1 MGIEDVVDGKFTEE
15 TPAAEAP
22 QPEAPAEAIEP
33 VAEPAPETP
42 PEAETPE
49 PAEEARTV
57 PLATALDW
65 RDGKKDAERRAQDAE
80 RKLAEF
86 EASRQPQNVPDPLDD
101 PKGYNSYLEQQLERR
116 LVAERFE
123 SSNEA
128 AREKYGDE
136 LVEGAT
142 AWALD
147 RAAKDPVFASQYMR
161 ERRPIDWI
169 VRQHKR
175 EGLLSQI
182 GDGDP
187 DAFVRDY
194 LSKNGERL
202 GLSAPAAAPVV
213 AVPQQAPATPP
224 RSLASSPSKH
234 GGVKDVP
241 TGPLMAL
248 SEMFPG

>member
-1 MGIEDVVDGKFTEE
+1 MGIEDVVNGTVEAPE
-15 TPAAEAP
+15 PTPEVPAP
-22 QPEAPAEAIEP
+22 QPEAPAAAIEP

-42 PEAETPE
+42 PEVPVE
-49 PAEEARTV
+49 PAKEERTV

-65 RDGKKDAERRAQDAE
+65 RDGKKEAERRAAEAE
-80 RKLAEF
+80 RRLAEI
-86 EASRQPQNVPDPLDD
+86 EAKPQNVPDPLDD
-101 PKGYNSYLEQQLERR
+101 PKGYNSYLEGQLERR

-136 LVEGAT
+136 TVEQAT

-147 RAAKDPVFASQYMR
+147 RANKDPVFASLYMR

-182 GDGDP
+182 GDADL
-187 DAFVRDY
+187 DTFVKGY
-194 LSKNGERL
+194 VATNSERL
-202 GLSAPAAAPVV
+202 GLSAAAITPVA
-213 AVPQQAPATPP
+213 AVPQQAPTPP
-224 RSLASSPSKH
+224 RSLASHSST
-234 GGVKDVP
+234 GLGVKDIPVGP
-241 TGPLMAL
+241 TAAL
-248 SEMFPG
+248 EAVFNR